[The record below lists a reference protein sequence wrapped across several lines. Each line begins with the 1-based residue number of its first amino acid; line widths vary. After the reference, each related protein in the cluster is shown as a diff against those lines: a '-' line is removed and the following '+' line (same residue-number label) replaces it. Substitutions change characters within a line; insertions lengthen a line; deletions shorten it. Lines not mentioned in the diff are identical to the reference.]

1 MANALTSIF
10 GQILP
15 EVTADN
21 NLWGGHNN
29 GDHTS
34 WDRLHGR
41 PQLQRAIVT
50 AGAIDL
56 GTLSQDGAAQGSY
69 QQMTVSGPVT
79 VSFNNVPA
87 DPAGSGTNPHIATVF
102 YLKVINGGSNTITWP
117 GTVTWLAGTAP
128 FLRVAGTDLLMFAT
142 NDNGTSW
149 IGAHIS
155 SVPDLQPVQSV
166 AWVNGGTT
174 HLDLQTGNDFK
185 FTVAA
190 GASTIAFDNAGATL
204 AGNARRLRITITNG
218 GSQTV
223 TWPASVTWLAG
234 AAPVL
239 RNPGVDQVDLY
250 TPDLGVTWYG
260 SLDRKSVV

>member
-1 MANALTSIF
+1 VARERRQPADRHGQPDAAAVPEAGDGDVGEHGRLEAHDRGRDARTMARPRGLESRRGRHPDEGADRARDGHVPDGRQHRPAAVSVARADAREHDLRDR
-10 GQILP
+10 LP
-15 EVTADN
+15 
-21 NLWGGHNN
+21 LYRGHAVAVSN

-142 NDNGTSW
+142 N
-149 IGAHIS
+149 
-155 SVPDLQPVQSV
+155 
-166 AWVNGGTT
+166 
-174 HLDLQTGNDFK
+174 
-185 FTVAA
+185 
-190 GASTIAFDNAGATL
+190 
-204 AGNARRLRITITNG
+204 
-218 GSQTV
+218 
-223 TWPASVTWLAG
+223 
-234 AAPVL
+234 
-239 RNPGVDQVDLY
+239 
-250 TPDLGVTWYG
+250 
-260 SLDRKSVV
+260 